1 MLSFLGLGTPPPAPE
16 WGAMLSAGRTYL
28 HLAWW
33 MSLFP
38 GLAIVV
44 VAAGATLIGRA
55 LGGKARTI

>member
-1 MLSFLGLGTPPPAPE
+1 
-16 WGAMLSAGRTYL
+16 MLSAGRTYL

-38 GLAIVV
+38 GLAIVI

-55 LGGKARTI
+55 LGGKVKTL